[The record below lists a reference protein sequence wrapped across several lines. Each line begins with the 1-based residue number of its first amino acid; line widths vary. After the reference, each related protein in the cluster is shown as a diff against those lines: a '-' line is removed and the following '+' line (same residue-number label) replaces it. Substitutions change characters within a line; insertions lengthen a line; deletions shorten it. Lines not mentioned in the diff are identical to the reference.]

1 MYYFIETLM
10 LFFLAHEIQHYIQC
24 EYLGVKRYLKLLS
37 IERKDYNLQ
46 NEQQK
51 ISFYE
56 NSSLENDA
64 NFFAYNFI
72 KNCSFESNHPSFNDH
87 LLGDI
92 EIFCQRYFMN
102 AIPHATLNCDKAFEK
117 IKTTKKV
124 DYGIKIIFSLMAI
137 YFLTNFF

>member
-37 IERKDYNLQ
+37 IERKDYDLQ

-56 NSSLENDA
+56 NSCLENDTNIFDY
-64 NFFAYNFI
+64 NFFINCCFVSNNF
-72 KNCSFESNHPSFNDH
+72 SFNVH
-87 LLGDI
+87 LYVYIVL
-92 EIFCQRYFMN
+92 
-102 AIPHATLNCDKAFEK
+102 
-117 IKTTKKV
+117 
-124 DYGIKIIFSLMAI
+124 IIVYYL
-137 YFLTNFF
+137 